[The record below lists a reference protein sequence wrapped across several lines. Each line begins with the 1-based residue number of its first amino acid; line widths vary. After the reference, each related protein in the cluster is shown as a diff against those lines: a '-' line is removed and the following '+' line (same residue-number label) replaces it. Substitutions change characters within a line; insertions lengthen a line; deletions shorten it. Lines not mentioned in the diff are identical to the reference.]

1 MELPLDQSGPPPVRG
16 CGQVSLRRGA
26 TWSSMDIRTNLGSDG
41 KEEGEKGYWVGSSSG
56 AVGQVLLRDLH
67 CFLPHSRRVR
77 LR

>member
-1 MELPLDQSGPPPVRG
+1 
-16 CGQVSLRRGA
+16 
-26 TWSSMDIRTNLGSDG
+26 MDIRTNLGSDG